1 MDRPEQPRITTTQ
14 RLTSLDAYRGAIMIT
29 LISHG
34 FGFSVLQDHPYL
46 GFLARQTDHVQWD
59 GCVFWDLIQPAF
71 MFMVGV
77 AMPFAFGKRKSL
89 GQSDATMFAHVL
101 RRAIFLCLIAIGFD
115 SINEGKLII
124 GFVNV
129 LPQIAFGY
137 VVAYFFLN
145 KSYLTQGL
153 AALSILIVYTLVWV
167 WYPGNGNAGV
177 WANPYAKPPWGAE
190 YANLGS
196 DFDLW
201 LIGRYYPGYW
211 LALNAIPSTATIIA
225 GAMCGRLVSSG
236 LSSNRIMKIL
246 ILAGLG
252 GIISGLAVSGALG
265 IPIIKRVLSASFAL
279 YSTGWAILFLLL
291 FFWIIEV
298 KNYRRW
304 AFFLVVVGMNSITAY
319 IMFQLFRGWI
329 DHAFL
334 ALLTFSPLNRPLVEA
349 MGAPGAIL
357 QAFLVLGVQWYV
369 LYFFYKNKIF
379 FKV

>member
-1 MDRPEQPRITTTQ
+1 MDQTEQPKIKSTQ
-14 RLTSLDAYRGAIMIT
+14 RLMSLDAYRGLIMIT

-34 FGFSVLQDHPYL
+34 FGFNALAGHPYL
-46 GFLARQTDHVQWD
+46 GFLAVQTEHVQWQ

-89 GQSDATMFAHVL
+89 GDSEVKIFAHVV
-101 RRAIFLCLIAIGFD
+101 RRAIFLCLIAIGFG
-115 SINEGKLII
+115 SIHAGKVTI

-137 VVAYFFLN
+137 VVAYLLVK
-145 KSYLTQGL
+145 KSYMTQGL
-153 AALSILIVYTLVWV
+153 VALSILLVYTLVWAL
-167 WYPGNGNAGV
+167 YPGNGTAGL
-177 WANPYAKPPWGAE
+177 WANPYAKPPWGQE

-196 DFDLW
+196 NFDMW

-211 LALNAIPSTATIIA
+211 LALNAIPSSATIIA

-236 LSSNRIMKIL
+236 LSYNRIMKIL
-246 ILAGLG
+246 AVAGLAG
-252 GIISGLAVSGALG
+252 IASGFALDFA
-265 IPIIKRVLSASFAL
+265 IPIVKRVLTTSFAL
-279 YSTGWAILFLLL
+279 YSTGWSILFLLL

-304 AFFLVVVGMNSITAY
+304 AFVLVVVGMNSITAY
-319 IMFQLFRGWI
+319 IIFQLFRGGI
-329 DHAFL
+329 ER
-334 ALLTFSPLNRPLVEA
+334 ALIALFTVYDLSVFEA
-349 MGAPGAIL
+349 MGASGTVL
-357 QAFLVLGVQWYV
+357 LAFLVLGVQWYV
-369 LYFFYKNKIF
+369 LHFFYKNKMF